1 MFIPGFCRSFVYLF
15 TPAFV
20 PWSIHFFSFKTRFS
34 VGFGLRRSQIGT
46 NKIQK
51 YTYTYLEWLWLGVQ
65 DKTHLFPMCRRVR
78 RAGTKIHLINVNT
91 HLFSKSLV
99 SKWTETR
106 SATGLSQRHKLVAI
120 FAPISPFQNL
130 VRCLH
135 TTYSNGN
142 RSFRPQSFE
151 CAPAKPS

>member
-15 TPAFV
+15 TPV
-20 PWSIHFFSFKTRFS
+20 
-34 VGFGLRRSQIGT
+34 L
-46 NKIQK
+46 
-51 YTYTYLEWLWLGVQ
+51 YLEVFTFSRLKPVSPSVLVFVAARLVLIKYKNMNDFDWVF
-65 DKTHLFPMCRRVR
+65 KIKHSLFPMCRRVR
-78 RAGTKIHLINVNT
+78 RTGTKIHLINVNT

-99 SKWTETR
+99 SKWTKTR

-135 TTYSNGN
+135 TTYSNGH
-142 RSFRPQSFE
+142 RSFRPQSFAGVHSSE
-151 CAPAKPS
+151 AFVG